1 MGLDS
6 LTALELK
13 KTLERDLGTELSTTV
28 AFDYPTP
35 EALSQFLASKV
46 FKPKEERI
54 ATNDD
59 QSHIA
64 EQLDAKLDE
73 LDRLLGDES
82 SELK

>member
-1 MGLDS
+1 MKKGFFDLGLDS

-46 FKPKEERI
+46 FKPKEAVSYTHLTLPTKRI
-54 ATNDD
+54 V
-59 QSHIA
+59 
-64 EQLDAKLDE
+64 
-73 LDRLLGDES
+73 
-82 SELK
+82 